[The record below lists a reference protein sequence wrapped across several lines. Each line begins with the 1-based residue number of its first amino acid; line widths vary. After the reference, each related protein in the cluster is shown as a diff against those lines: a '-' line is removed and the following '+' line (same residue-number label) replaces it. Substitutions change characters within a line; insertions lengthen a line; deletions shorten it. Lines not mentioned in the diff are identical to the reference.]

1 MIENANIF
9 IALVIGFSAV
19 AFFIIHRWRSSPSRT
34 VNRWLKQIEA
44 GETPD
49 FPRKTEFDFDL
60 VLTDSGFEIKSLKQP
75 HGEVVSVAWAHVSEV
90 NAYKR
95 DLMAVDQVC
104 VAFTFD
110 ESKIVEINEEMRNF
124 VDLCEQLPTHLPGTT
139 PFANW
144 YMEITVPAF
153 ELCLTRLFSRN
164 SCITPQGMH

>member
-1 MIENANIF
+1 MTGSADIF
-9 IALVIGFSAV
+9 IALVIGFSV
-19 AFFIIHRWRSSPSRT
+19 GAFFIIHRWRSSPSRT

-44 GETPD
+44 GETPN

-75 HGEVVSVAWAHVSEV
+75 HSEVVSVAWDRASEV

-95 DLMAVDQVC
+95 DLVAVDQVC

-124 VDLCEQLPTHLPGTT
+124 VDLCEQLPTHLPGAT

-144 YMEITVPAF
+144 YMEITTPAF
-153 ELCLTRLFSRN
+153 ELRLTRLFSRKTVP
-164 SCITPQGMH
+164 SDA